1 MMKYVIIIFILLDLL
16 VVYSAMRMSSIL
28 SREEERN
35 GQLDS

>member
-1 MMKYVIIIFILLDLL
+1 MMKYVIIIFVLLDLL